1 MKYYRFTTGA
11 HVIIGC
17 TLAIGMLML
26 PKPSLGQID
35 GPLPPIKKPP
45 NLVPLTPVEQL
56 GKDIVFDITLS
67 DPPGYACFTC
77 HTPETGFA
85 SPGLPDGSEVNAF
98 FGIPSG
104 VVPGRAANRKPMT
117 YAATAFSPIG
127 PFFDATAGVYIGG
140 GFWDGRVP
148 DEAHQ
153 AMQPFIDANEMAN
166 LSSNGIQDPVA
177 GGYSALVVQKV
188 EAGKYANLFKK
199 VYGKDVFTKYTT
211 QQLYMIITEAIQ
223 AYEASAEV
231 NPFNSKYDSSQY
243 GAPPQSLYTL
253 SASEERG
260 RILYGVGG
268 NPSNDPLY
276 GSAQCFQCHSSQTL
290 TIVQAE
296 TDGKETFTMFCYANI
311 GVPINPNNPYYENTD
326 AIANPFGYNPL
337 GTNYIDYGLGS
348 NPNPAPDGTR
358 FYNTTPGDILEFQGL
373 FKAPS
378 VRNSD
383 KRPTP
388 TFVRAYMH
396 NGVFKSLQQVVHFY
410 NKRNIAV
417 NAAGQEVAY
426 DLTTG
431 PPTGYNPL
439 FPPPEVLNN
448 VQNVA
453 GLTPAEAAAQGVSG
467 TVATNGQVG
476 NLGLTA
482 LQEAD
487 LVNFLMILTDGYG
500 PITPVNFP

>member
-1 MKYYRFTTGA
+1 MKTQRSFSEARFIMGSA
-11 HVIIGC
+11 
-17 TLAIGMLML
+17 LAIGMLL
-26 PKPSLGQID
+26 FPRPSSGQID

-56 GKDIVFDITLS
+56 GKDIVFDTTLS
-67 DPPGYACFTC
+67 NPPGYACFTC

-85 SPGLPDGSEVNAF
+85 SPGPPDGSEVNAF

-104 VVPGRAANRKPMT
+104 VVPGRATNRKPMT

-127 PFFDATAGVYIGG
+127 PFYDSDVGVYIGG

-153 AMQPFIDANEMAN
+153 ATQPFIDANEMAN

-188 EAGKYANLFKK
+188 EAGKYAKLFKE
-199 VYGKDVFTKYTT
+199 VYGKDVFSKYTT
-211 QQLYMIITEAIQ
+211 PQLYTIITEAIA

-231 NPFNSKYDSSQY
+231 NPFNSKYDSSKY
-243 GAPPQSLYTL
+243 GVPAQNLYTL

-268 NPSNDPLY
+268 NPSNNPLY
-276 GSAQCFQCHSSQTL
+276 GAAQCFQCHSSQTL

-311 GVPINPNNPYYENTD
+311 GVPKNPNNPYYENTD
-326 AIANPFGYNPL
+326 ATTNPFGYNPL
-337 GTNYIDYGLGS
+337 GTKYKDFGLGS
-348 NPNPAPDGTR
+348 NPNPAPDGTV
-358 FYNTTPGDILEFQGL
+358 FYKTTPGDILEFRGL

-396 NGVFKSLQQVVHFY
+396 NGVFKSLEQVVNFY

-417 NAAGQEVAY
+417 NAAGQEVAF
-426 DLTTG
+426 DLRQG
-431 PPTGYNPL
+431 PPSGYTAL
-439 FPPPEVLNN
+439 LPPPEVLDN

-453 GLTPAEAAAQGVSG
+453 GLTPAQAAATGVSG
-467 TVATNGQVG
+467 TTATNGQVG
-476 NLGLTA
+476 NLQLTA
-482 LQEAD
+482 SQATD
-487 LVNFLMILTDGYG
+487 LVNFLKILTDGYG
-500 PITPVNFP
+500 PITPVNYP

>member
-1 MKYYRFTTGA
+1 MNAHRSLSGARFIMGSA
-11 HVIIGC
+11 
-17 TLAIGMLML
+17 LAVGMLL
-26 PKPSLGQID
+26 FPRPSSAQLA
-35 GPLPPIKKPP
+35 PLPPITQPP

-56 GKDIVFDITLS
+56 GKDIVFDTTLS
-67 DPPGYACFTC
+67 NPTGYACFTC
-77 HTPETGFA
+77 HTPETGNA
-85 SPGLPDGSEVNAF
+85 SPGLPDGSEVNAL

-104 VVPGRAANRKPMT
+104 SFPGRATNRKPMT

-127 PFFDATAGVYIGG
+127 PFYDAAVGVYIGG

-153 AMQPFIDANEMAN
+153 ALQPFIDANEMGN

-177 GGYSALVVQKV
+177 GGYSALVVKKV
-188 EAGKYANLFKK
+188 QSRPYTPLFKQ
-199 VYGKDVFTKYTT
+199 VYGPDVFTKYTT
-211 QQLYMIITEAIQ
+211 PQLYTIITEAIG
-223 AYEASAEV
+223 AYEASAEI
-231 NPFNSKYDSSQY
+231 NPFNSKYDASKY
-243 GAPPQSLYTL
+243 GVPAQNLYTL

-268 NPSNDPLY
+268 NPSNNPLY

-290 TIVQAE
+290 DIVQAE
-296 TDGKETFTMFCYANI
+296 TEGKETFTMFCFANI
-311 GVPINPNNPYYENTD
+311 GVPKNPNNPYYENTD
-326 AIANPFGYNPL
+326 ATANPFGYNPL
-337 GTNYIDYGLGS
+337 GTKYVDYGLGS

-358 FYNTTPGDILEFQGL
+358 FYTTTPGDIHKFRGL

-396 NGVFKSLQQVVHFY
+396 NGVFKSLQEVVHFY

-426 DLTTG
+426 DLRTG
-431 PPTGYNPL
+431 PPAGYNPL
-439 FPPPEVLNN
+439 FPPPEVLANA
-448 VQNVA
+448 QNVE
-453 GLTPAEAAAQGVSG
+453 GLTPAQAAAMGVSG

-482 LQEAD
+482 SQEAD
-487 LVNFLMILTDGYG
+487 LVSFLQILTDGYG
-500 PITPVNFP
+500 PITPVSFP